1 MTKYN
6 IFIILFLS
14 FFFSLYLGTSYA
26 EKNNLENLKIFTG
39 EWKNKCFEKKE
50 NIKKYCVLERGMYLD
65 EKFKK
70 RIVSMIMRTNESTS
84 DVLVT
89 IISPLGTLITKG
101 LEISLDGK
109 KLNEKPYGFN
119 YCTQNGCF
127 TSIVINKEKIEVFK
141 KSKEL
146 NFKYV
151 LQNQQALN
159 IDLNLKNFSGAF
171 EKITKF

>member
-1 MTKYN
+1 
-6 IFIILFLS
+6 
-14 FFFSLYLGTSYA
+14 
-26 EKNNLENLKIFTG
+26 
-39 EWKNKCFEKKE
+39 
-50 NIKKYCVLERGMYLD
+50 
-65 EKFKK
+65 
-70 RIVSMIMRTNESTS
+70 MIMRTNESTS